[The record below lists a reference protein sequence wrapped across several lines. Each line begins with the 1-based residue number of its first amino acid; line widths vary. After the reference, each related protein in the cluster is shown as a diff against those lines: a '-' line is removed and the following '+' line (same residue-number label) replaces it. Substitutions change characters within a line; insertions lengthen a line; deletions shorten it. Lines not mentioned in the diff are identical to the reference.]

1 MEERDLVFDVEA
13 GVPLLIRKEEEE
25 DDDLYSIDGQRVSC
39 EDIDE
44 DDVAVESLDYDSIHS
59 VVQEQL
65 LKQQHH
71 KHRHLYGCDSS
82 IQTAI
87 HQCVSFPLQIVEL

>member
-1 MEERDLVFDVEA
+1 MEERDLGFDVEA
-13 GVPLLIRKEEEE
+13 GVPLLINKEEEE
-25 DDDLYSIDGQRVSC
+25 EDDLYSIDGNVVPY

-65 LKQQHH
+65 LKQKH
-71 KHRHLYGCDSS
+71 KHRHLYGCDLS
-82 IQTAI
+82 I
-87 HQCVSFPLQIVEL
+87 HRCS